1 MRAAN
6 HAAQSI
12 EKPGSRLLSTESL
25 TSNTALLAYLGLADF
40 IAHIAFAWN
49 YGYFR
54 DELYYIVSGTQH
66 LSLGYVDFP
75 PLAAWVAAVL
85 YPLTGDSLVSI
96 HVVSALIEAFL
107 VFVSGMIARELGGG
121 RRAQL
126 LTAAATL
133 LTLTFL
139 ADGSEFSPDIFD
151 QLWWSLLAY
160 VVVRTVRRR
169 EPKLWAVAGLVI
181 GIGLLSKLTM
191 FFFAGAL
198 LLSFLLVPSGRTYL
212 KSKWVLVGGL
222 LAALLFLPELY
233 WNAVNG
239 WPTIQFYLS
248 FGGDVGAGP
257 LGFAFPQLE
266 EPNPLNVPLLLLGI
280 WFYLRSDG
288 ARGLKALGLAY
299 VILFVFMTALGMKP
313 YYLAPIYPMLYAGG
327 AVVAEKGLTSRRSLA
342 RVFGSRPW
350 VLATLLIAV
359 LLAPL
364 IVPILQPAALIGAY
378 GASTVSGVN
387 GGVASGETGPLPQNL
402 GDRLGWPQMVSSVAQ
417 VYESLP
423 PAEKGQAC
431 IFTSNYGEAGA
442 LILLGKGM
450 GLPPVIS
457 GHNNFW
463 VWGPGSC
470 TGKVLITVG
479 VPYSTLKQAYA
490 TVSNA
495 TTITCEYCMDLEN
508 NVPVLVGTGP
518 TFASITAEWA
528 SVRHYD

>member
-1 MRAAN
+1 LSVADLAARFSKEF
-6 HAAQSI
+6 ASDLPS
-12 EKPGSRLLSTESL
+12 KRSL
-25 TSNTALLAYLGLADF
+25 TSTTALLAYLGIADF
-40 IAHIAFAWN
+40 VVHMAFAGN

-75 PLAAWVAAVL
+75 PLTAWVAALL

-96 HVVSALIEAFL
+96 HVVSALLEAIL
-107 VFVSGMIARELGGG
+107 VFVAGTIARELGGG

-126 LTAAATL
+126 LAAAATL

-139 ADGSEFSPDIFD
+139 ADASELSPDALD
-151 QLWWSLLAY
+151 QLWWSVLAY

-169 EPKLWAVAGLVI
+169 QPKLWVVAGLVI

-198 LLSFLLVPSGRTYL
+198 LLSFLLVPSGRTYIR
-212 KSKWVLVGGL
+212 SKWVLVGGL
-222 LAALLFLPELY
+222 LAALLILPELY

-239 WPTIQFYLS
+239 WPTVHFYLS

-257 LGFAFPQLE
+257 LGFAFAQLE
-266 EPNPLNVPLLLLGI
+266 EPNPLNVPVLLLGL

-288 ARGLKALGLAY
+288 ARGLRALGLAY

-327 AVVAEKGLTSRRSLA
+327 AVAAEQSLTSRRSLA
-342 RVFGSRPW
+342 RVIGSRPW
-350 VLATLLIAV
+350 VVATLIIAA

-364 IVPILQPAALIGAY
+364 IMPILQPAALIGAY
-378 GASTVSGVN
+378 GASTVSATN
-387 GGVASGETGPLPQNL
+387 GGVASGETGPLPQEL

-423 PAEKGQAC
+423 TTEKGQAC
-431 IFTSNYGEAGA
+431 IFTSNYGEASA
-442 LILLGKGM
+442 LIFLGKGM

-470 TGKVLITVG
+470 TGQVLITVG

-490 TVSNA
+490 TVTNA

-508 NVPVLVGTGP
+508 DVPVLVGTGP
-518 TFASITAEWA
+518 TFTSLSAEWA
-528 SVRHYD
+528 SVRQYD